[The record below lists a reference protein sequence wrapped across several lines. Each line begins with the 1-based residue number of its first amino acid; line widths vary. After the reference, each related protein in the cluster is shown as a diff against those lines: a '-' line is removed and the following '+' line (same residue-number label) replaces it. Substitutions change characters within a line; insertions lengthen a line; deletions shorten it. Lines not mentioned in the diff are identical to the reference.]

1 MTSETQWMR
10 QAAVELFLSPGFRVD
25 IGAVMK
31 VSAPIGAAKERR
43 VQVLRDDGTRLFCR
57 ISGDNVEGD
66 HYAFATPSSRDERTT
81 RANHQRLVHEF
92 GLREDLDAAWA
103 LRPLELVRD
112 RDPALLVVEYPG
124 GKWLDALVGHPM
136 NTAHFLQ
143 LAVAMAGTLGRVHGR
158 GLVHK
163 DVKPSNVLV
172 NSEMNRVWLTGFG
185 LASRLP
191 RERQPLDAP
200 ELIAGTLA
208 YMSPEQTGRMNRSID
223 SRSDLYSLGVTFY
236 ELLTGS
242 LPFMASEPLEW
253 VHCHIAREPVE
264 PYKRIKTIPAAVS
277 AITMKLLAKT
287 AEDRYQTAAGAE
299 RDLRRC
305 LSEWLAEGRIAD
317 FVPGE
322 SDVPDRLMIPEK
334 LYGRTREIDALL
346 TSFNRVVAGGGP
358 ELVLVSGYSGIGKSA
373 VVNELHRVLVPP
385 RGLFA
390 SGKFDQYKRDIP
402 YSTLAQAFQG
412 LVGKLLGKSES
423 ELLQWRHA
431 MQTALDPNGQL
442 IVDLVPDVKHIIG
455 EQSPVPALPPQDAL
469 TRYQLVLRRFIGVF
483 ARAEHPLALFLDD
496 LQWLDSATLDLL
508 EDLFLQ
514 SDLRHLLVIG
524 AYRDNE
530 VSATHPLTS
539 RVAMIR
545 EAGAAIQDIVLAP
558 LAAHDIGTLLS
569 DSLRC
574 EWRRAAP
581 LATLVHEKTTG
592 NPFFAIQF
600 VLTLTEEGLLV
611 FDYDAGQWVW
621 DLDRIRAKGYT
632 DNVVELMMRKLS
644 RLSGDAQKALEVL
657 ACLGHS
663 ASLDML
669 QVVYQS
675 AADGV
680 SGGLSEAEQ
689 AGLLFRSDNSYR
701 FLHDRVQEA
710 AYSRIPAEH
719 RPRAHLRIGR
729 LLATRTP
736 PDKQNEGV
744 FEIVN
749 QLNRGAQLMT
759 SSAERE
765 HLAVLNLT
773 AGKRAKAS
781 TAYASA
787 LRYLRTGRMLLAE
800 DSWQSNYELI
810 FALECLIAE
819 CELLTAQL
827 GAAERHLGE
836 LSRRANTNHDI
847 AIVTRLQLTL
857 YTTLDRSERAIEIFL
872 DYLRLGGTDWPLHPS
887 LDDVKAEYARIWD
900 LVGGRQIED
909 LVDLPI
915 ASHSDVLDMLDVF
928 TEIVHPAL
936 FYDENLSSLVV
947 CRMVNLSLEHGNSDG
962 SCFGYVWF
970 AMFAGPRFNSYRD
983 GFRFGQLGYDLVEKR
998 GLTRY
1003 QARTYISFGTLTP
1016 WAKHAL
1022 RGRELVRRAFDVAQR
1037 IGDLTFSAYS
1047 WHELIT
1053 NYLAVGDPLAE
1064 VQTEAEKGLAFAKNA
1079 GFGLVVDNCAAQLA
1093 LIRTLRGLTPRFGCL
1108 DHGEYDESECE
1119 RHLASNP
1126 TLALAEFFYWTR
1138 KLQARYFAGDFGSAV
1153 EASRT
1158 AHRLLWT
1165 APSQLETGDF
1175 RFFAALAHAA
1185 AWDSAPAG
1193 EKPRHF
1199 DALIGHH
1206 RQLVTW
1212 ATHSPEN
1219 FDGRATLAGAEIA
1232 RIQGQLLDAEQL
1244 YEAAIRSAHA
1254 NGLTHIE
1261 AVATECAAHFYA
1273 SRGFERVADTYL
1285 RDALFCY
1292 VRWGADGKV
1301 TQLEKLHPQLAAEG
1315 LGRAGPF
1322 ANPGSTISASI
1333 DHLDLATVIKVSQAV
1348 SGQIL
1353 LGKLIDTLMQAAIE
1367 HAGADRGLLILR
1379 RGTEYLVE
1387 AEATTS
1393 VQGVEVNLRR
1403 ASVTDA
1409 DLPPTV
1415 FQYVVRTSEIVL
1427 INDASGENPF
1437 PSDEYV
1443 RQRHARSMLC
1453 LPLLQQA
1460 KLLGV
1465 LYLEN
1470 SLAAH
1475 AFTTARMAVL
1485 QLLASQAATSLENT
1499 RLYGELQEREAR
1511 VRRLF
1516 DSNIIGIFTWNLDGR
1531 ILDANEA
1538 FLKIIGYDDD
1548 DLNSGRMRWKDLMP
1562 TDWIQED
1569 DELLADLQVSGATPP
1584 FEAEYFRKDGA
1595 RVPVLIGAATFDATP
1610 TEGVS
1615 FVLDLSDR
1623 NRAEALARE
1632 SERRYHET
1640 RVELAHANRIA
1651 TVGELSASIA
1661 HEVNQPLAGIV
1672 TNASTC
1678 LRMLAADPPD
1688 VRGALLTVHRTIRDA
1703 NRASE
1708 VISRLR
1714 GLFGK
1719 KSAATEPLDMNEVT
1733 REVLALSLGELQKNG
1748 VLLRSELA
1756 EDLPLVT
1763 GNRVQLQQVISNL
1776 IVNASDAMKGV
1787 ADRPKEIVITTRR
1800 AAEGEVRVSVRD
1812 TGVGFEP
1819 QQMSRLF
1826 EPFYTTKDHG
1836 MGLGLS
1842 ISHSIIEAHHGRLWA
1857 APNSGPGACF
1867 SFSVPREPQD

>member
-1 MTSETQWMR
+1 MNAPYPL
-10 QAAVELFLSPGFRVD
+10 AAGEEHR
-25 IGAVMK
+25 I
-31 VSAPIGAAKERR
+31 
-43 VQVLRDDGTRLFCR
+43 QVLRDDGARLFCKIAPDAVAGER
-57 ISGDNVEGD
+57 
-66 HYAFATPSSRDERTT
+66 YAFVPLASRDDRTT
-81 RANHQRLVHEF
+81 RANNQRLVHEF
-92 GLREDLDAAWA
+92 ALREDLDAAWA

-112 RDPALLVVEYPG
+112 GGPALLVVDYPG
-124 GKWLDALVGHPM
+124 GMWLDRLVGPPM
-136 NTAHFLQ
+136 KIAQFLQ

-163 DVKPSNVLV
+163 DVKPSNLLV
-172 NSEMNRVWLTGFG
+172 NAEMDRAWLTGFG

-191 RERQPLDAP
+191 RERQPLVPP
-200 ELIAGTLA
+200 EFIAGTFA
-208 YMSPEQTGRMNRSID
+208 YMSPEQTGRMNRSVD

-242 LPFMASEPLEW
+242 LPFMASDPLEW
-253 VHCHIAREPVE
+253 VHCHIARDPVE
-264 PYKRIKTIPAAVS
+264 PGQRVKTIPAAVS

-305 LSEWLAEGRIAD
+305 LSEWLATGWVAE
-317 FVPGE
+317 FEPGE
-322 SDVPDRLMIPEK
+322 NDTPDRLLIPEK

-346 TSFNRVVAGGGP
+346 ASFHRVVASGRP

-373 VVNELHRVLVPP
+373 IVNELHKELVPP

-402 YSTLAQAFQG
+402 YATLAQAFQV
-412 LVGKLLGKSES
+412 LIGKLLGKSES
-423 ELLQWRHA
+423 ELLPWRHA

-442 IVDLVPDVKHIIG
+442 IIDLVPDLRHVIG
-455 EQSPVPALPPQDAL
+455 EQPPVPALPPQDAVA
-469 TRYQLVLRRFIGVF
+469 RYHLVLRRFIGVF
-483 ARAEHPLALFLDD
+483 AQPEHPLALFLDD
-496 LQWLDSATLDLL
+496 LQWLDAASLDLL
-508 EDLFLQ
+508 QDLLLQ

-539 RVAMIR
+539 RIAVIR
-545 EAGAAIQDIVLAP
+545 QAGAAIRDIVLAP
-558 LAAHDIGTLLS
+558 LTKQDVGNLVA

-574 EWRRAAP
+574 EWQRALP
-581 LATLVHEKTTG
+581 LAALVYERTTG

-600 VLTLTEEGLLV
+600 VLTLAEEGLLV

-621 DLDRIRAKGYT
+621 DLDQIRAKSYT
-632 DNVVELMMRKLS
+632 DNVVELMMAKLG
-644 RLSGDAQKALEVL
+644 RLGVHTQEALEVL
-657 ACLGHS
+657 ACLGNS

-669 QVVYQS
+669 QVVYES
-675 AADGV
+675 PADAV
-680 SGGLSEAEQ
+680 HGGLVEAQQ
-689 AGLLFRSDNSYR
+689 AGLIFRSDNAYR

-719 RPRAHLRIGR
+719 RPQAHLRIGR
-729 LLATRTP
+729 LLATKLP
-736 PDKQNEGV
+736 PDGQNETV
-744 FEIVN
+744 FEVVS
-749 QLNRGAQLMT
+749 QLNLGAHLMT
-759 SSAERE
+759 SSAELER
-765 HLAVLNLT
+765 LAELNLA
-773 AGKRAKAS
+773 AGRRAKAS
-781 TAYASA
+781 TAYSSA
-787 LRYLRTGRMLLAE
+787 LRYLGAGRVLLTE
-800 DSWQSNYELI
+800 TSWQSNYQLI
-810 FALECLIAE
+810 FALECLTAE

-827 GAAERHLGE
+827 GIAENRLAI
-836 LSRRANTNHDI
+836 LSQRAKTNHDV
-847 AIVTRLQLTL
+847 AVVTRLQLTL
-857 YTTLDRSERAIEIFL
+857 YTTLDRSDRAIEIFL
-872 DYLRLGGTDWPLHPS
+872 DYLRLCGTDWPAHPS
-887 LDDVKAEYARIWD
+887 QSDVKAEYDRIWT
-900 LVGGRQIED
+900 LLANRQIED

-915 ASHSDVLDMLDVF
+915 ASHSEVLDMLDVF
-928 TEIVHPAL
+928 TEIIHPAL

-947 CRMVNLSLEHGNSDG
+947 CRMVNLSLVHGNSDG

-970 AMFAGPRFNSYRD
+970 AMFAGPRFNSYKD

-1064 VQTEAEKGLAFAKNA
+1064 VQPEAEKGLAFAKNA
-1079 GFGLVVDNCAAQLA
+1079 GFGLVVDNCAAQLG

-1108 DHGEYDESECE
+1108 DHENYDESECE

-1138 KLQARYFAGDFGSAV
+1138 KLQARYFARDFGCAV
-1153 EASRT
+1153 EASRK

-1175 RFFAALAHAA
+1175 RFFGALAHAA
-1185 AWDSAPAG
+1185 AWDSAPL
-1193 EKPRHF
+1193 EERPRLF
-1199 DALIGHH
+1199 DALVDHH
-1206 RQLVTW
+1206 RQLETW
-1212 ATHSPEN
+1212 ATHCPEN
-1219 FDGRATLAGAEIA
+1219 FAGRAGVAGAEIA
-1232 RIQGQLLDAEQL
+1232 RIQGRLLDAEHL
-1244 YEAAIRSAHA
+1244 YESALRSAHA
-1254 NGLTHIE
+1254 NGLAHIQ
-1261 AVATECAAHFYA
+1261 AVAAECAAHFYA
-1273 SRGFERVADTYL
+1273 SRGLERIATAYL
-1285 RDALFCY
+1285 QDALRGY
-1292 VRWGADGKV
+1292 LRWGADGKV
-1301 TQLEKLHPQLAAEG
+1301 TQLGELHPQLAAERPG
-1315 LGRAGPF
+1315 PAG
-1322 ANPGSTISASI
+1322 ATVNAASTISESI
-1333 DHLDLATVIKVSQAV
+1333 EHLDLATVIKVSQAV
-1348 SGQIL
+1348 SGQIVL
-1353 LGKLIDTLMQAAIE
+1353 EKLIDTLMQAALE
-1367 HAGADRGLLILR
+1367 HAGAKRGLLILP
-1379 RGTEYLVE
+1379 RGPDYLIE
-1387 AEATTS
+1387 AEAETAAD
-1393 VQGVEVNLRR
+1393 GVKVSLRR
-1403 ASVTDA
+1403 SSITPE
-1409 DLPPTV
+1409 DLPVTV
-1415 FQYVVRTSEIVL
+1415 LQYVVRTRDSVL
-1427 INDASGENPF
+1427 INDALGENPF
-1437 PSDEYV
+1437 AADGYV
-1443 RQRHARSMLC
+1443 QRRHARSMLC
-1453 LPLLQQA
+1453 MPLLRQG
-1460 KLLGV
+1460 KLLGL

-1470 SLAAH
+1470 NLAAYV
-1475 AFTTARMAVL
+1475 FTDAKMAVL

-1538 FLKIIGYDDD
+1538 FLKIIGYDND
-1548 DLNSGRMRWKDLMP
+1548 DLKSGRMRWKDLMP
-1562 TDWIQED
+1562 TDWNQDD
-1569 DELLADLQVSGATPP
+1569 DELLADLLESGVAPP

-1623 NRAEALARE
+1623 HRAEELARE
-1632 SERRYHET
+1632 SERRYHEI

-1688 VRGALLTVHRTIRDA
+1688 VRGALLTAHRTIRDA

-1708 VISRLR
+1708 VIARLR
-1714 GLFGK
+1714 GLFAK
-1719 KSAATEPLDMNEVT
+1719 KSAATEALDLNEVT
-1733 REVLALSLGELQKNG
+1733 REVVALSLDELQKNG
-1748 VLLRSELA
+1748 VLLRSEFA
-1756 EDLPLVT
+1756 DDLPLVT

-1776 IVNASDAMKGV
+1776 IVNASDAMRGV
-1787 ADRPKEIVITTRR
+1787 ANRAKEIVIKTKR
-1800 AAEGEVRVSVRD
+1800 AAEGEVRVTIRD
-1812 TGVGFEP
+1812 TGTGFDA
-1819 QQMSRLF
+1819 QQMGRLF
-1826 EPFYTTKDHG
+1826 EPFYTTKSEG
-1836 MGLGLS
+1836 MGLGLA
-1842 ISHSIIEAHHGRLWA
+1842 ISQSIIEAHHGRLWA
-1857 APNSGPGACF
+1857 TPNSGPGACF
-1867 SFSVPREPQD
+1867 SFSVPRDAQD